1 MIKKEEI
8 LKLVEEFLAGTDRFV
23 VKLSV
28 GKEDKI
34 NIYIDG
40 DSAVSIDDC
49 IAVSRYIESNLDR
62 DKEDFELSV
71 SSAGIGE
78 PFLHIRQFK
87 NKIDKAVEILLEDG
101 TKFKAILLGV
111 NDNEINVAKEVKSK
125 KKKSKM
131 FTTGESELISL
142 KNIKYT
148 KEIITI

>member
-1 MIKKEEI
+1 MNKKEKI
-8 LKLVEEFLAGTDRFV
+8 LKLVEEFLADTDRFV

-28 GKEDKI
+28 GKETKI

-40 DSAVSIDDC
+40 DSVVSIDDC
-49 IAVSRYIESNLDR
+49 IAVSRHVESNLDR

-78 PFLHIRQFK
+78 PFQHIRQFK
-87 NKIDKAVEILLEDG
+87 NKIDKSVEILLNDG
-101 TKFKAILLGV
+101 SKFKAILLGV
-111 NDNEINVAKEVKSK
+111 NDNEINVAKEVKIK

-131 FTTGESELISL
+131 FTTGEPELISL

>member
-8 LKLVEEFLAGTDRFV
+8 LKLLEEFLAGTDRFV

-40 DSAVSIDDC
+40 DSVVSIDDC

-87 NKIDKAVEILLEDG
+87 NKIDKAVEILLKDG
-101 TKFKAILLGV
+101 TKFKAILLEV
-111 NDNEINVAKEVKSK
+111 NDNKINIAKEVKSK
-125 KKKSKM
+125 KKKSKKM
-131 FTTGESELISL
+131 ITGEPEIISL
-142 KNIKYT
+142 NDIKYT

>member
-8 LKLVEEFLAGTDRFV
+8 LKLVEEFLADTDRFV

-28 GKEDKI
+28 GKETKI

-40 DSAVSIDDC
+40 DSVVNIDDC
-49 IAVSRYIESNLDR
+49 IAVSRHVESNLDR

-78 PFLHIRQFK
+78 PFQHIRQFK
-87 NKIDKAVEILLEDG
+87 NKIDKSVEILLNDG
-101 TKFKAILLGV
+101 SKFKAILLGV
-111 NDNEINVAKEVKSK
+111 NDNEINVAKEVKVK

-131 FTTGESELISL
+131 FTTGEPELISL